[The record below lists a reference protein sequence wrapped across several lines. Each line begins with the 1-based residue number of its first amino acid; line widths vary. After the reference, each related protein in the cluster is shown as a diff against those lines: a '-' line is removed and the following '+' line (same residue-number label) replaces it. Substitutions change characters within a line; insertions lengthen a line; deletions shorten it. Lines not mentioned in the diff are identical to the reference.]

1 MLYNAQN
8 RNMKIGDT
16 DFDYAVFGSGKKQM
30 ILIAGLGD
38 GLRTMKGLA
47 LPIALMYRMFTK
59 EYTVYMFSRRNA
71 MPQGFTTRDMA
82 NDIIYAMHELNI
94 DKADVVGVSQGGMI
108 AQWMAID
115 HPEKVDNLVLVVT
128 AIQNS
133 EMIENNILRWKQMAL
148 DNDHIALMKDNV
160 INMYSEAYAKKNV
173 WATYVSGLL
182 TKPKNYDRFLVMA
195 DACLTHDTTK
205 YLEKIKARTLIIG
218 GEKDITVGIK
228 DSYIL
233 ADKIKNSELLVYP
246 QWGHA
251 LYEEE
256 KDFNRVVLQFLKAK
270 NQINKC

>member
-8 RNMKIGDT
+8 KNMQIGDT
-16 DFDYAVFGSGKKQM
+16 DFDYAVFGSGKKKL

-47 LPIALMYRMFTK
+47 LPIAILYKDFAK
-59 EYTVYMFSRRNA
+59 DYTVYMFSRRNK
-71 MPQGFTTRDMA
+71 MEDGFTTRDMA
-82 NDIIYAMHELNI
+82 KDIIYAMHELNI

-115 HPEKVDNLVLVVT
+115 HPEKVNALVLVVT

-160 INMYSEAYAKKNV
+160 INMYSEAYAKKNA
-173 WATYVSGLL
+173 WATYISGLL

-195 DACLTHDTTK
+195 DACLTHDTTQ
-205 YLEKIKARTLIIG
+205 YLDRIQSRTLIIAG
-218 GEKDITVGIK
+218 AKDVTVGVK
-228 DSYIL
+228 DSYL
-233 ADKIKNSELLVYP
+233 LKDKIENSELLVYP

-256 KDFNRVVLQFLKAK
+256 KSFNRVVLQFLKEK
-270 NQINKC
+270 NR